1 MSLNRRALIFLLV
14 AACSCQR
21 RDSGMPKD
29 LLPVQVQRTWVLR
42 ETKTRSNDDA
52 PALVRGLGLKHWMSA
67 TYRAN
72 GEIQLSVYEMNVEA
86 SAFELM
92 QKWRNSDGPAFYKGP
107 YFIVAPP
114 GNLEFLQALQDAMH

>member
-1 MSLNRRALIFLLV
+1 MSLKRRALIFLLV
-14 AACSCQR
+14 AASSCQR

-29 LLPVQVQRTWVLR
+29 LLPVQVRRTWVLR

-52 PALVRGLGLKHWMSA
+52 PALIRGLGLKHWMSA

-92 QKWRNSDGPAFYKGP
+92 QKWRNSDGAAFYKGP
-107 YFIVAPP
+107 YFVVARP
-114 GNLEFLQALQDAMH
+114 GNLEFLQALHDAMR